1 MFLDNLI
8 DTQNTFVKKT
18 MKVLTVDD
26 LKTNFSEVLK
36 AVQVGEEFAIA
47 FGKRKEVVAYLI
59 PKQLRKKGKRK
70 IGILE
75 GKATAVIKDDFKI
88 SVLSTCTDPKAW
100 RWFGKKTPHRH
111 VAGGVFVLHI
121 AGQIY
126 QLSNAAAPLTISP
139 SSVVMAS
146 WRFLL

>member
-36 AVQVGEEFAIA
+36 AVHVGEEFAIA

-88 SVLSTCTDPKAW
+88 SILSTCTDPKA
-100 RWFGKKTPHRH
+100 
-111 VAGGVFVLHI
+111 
-121 AGQIY
+121 
-126 QLSNAAAPLTISP
+126 
-139 SSVVMAS
+139 
-146 WRFLL
+146 